1 MNTIRHQ
8 ITPHLQPTNNRC
20 GYAALAT
27 LLSHY
32 DKSFSVEELISKVP
46 QPKDNLGKTYGSL
59 TAQLADWCQTEGL
72 QVTMFASDM
81 YVLDL
86 SWKSYDSNKLLQRL
100 IKVHDK
106 RTSPLLDKYW
116 MGMYEQAYIDFLEHG
131 GELQVKQFISSDL
144 LLKLLQKG
152 PIFVNV
158 CSAVSSGNGRTVSPK
173 LRSSIPDDIHG
184 TIVTHSVVAYGIN
197 KAGNF
202 LIADPWY
209 GDVILSP
216 EELVL
221 SIAAAQIECDNQ
233 IFILDIT

>member
-1 MNTIRHQ
+1 MKSVKHKI
-8 ITPHLQPTNNRC
+8 IPHLQPTNNSC

-46 QPKDNLGKTYGSL
+46 QPKDKLGKTYGSL
-59 TAQLADWCQTEGL
+59 TAQLADWCQAEGL
-72 QVTMFASDM
+72 HVTMFASDM

-86 SWKSYDSNKLLQRL
+86 SWKTYDTNKLLLRL
-100 IKVHDK
+100 NKVHGK

-116 MGMYEQAYIDFLEHG
+116 MSLYEQVYIDLLEHG
-131 GELQVKQFISSDL
+131 GELQVKQFITSDL
-144 LLKLLQKG
+144 LLKLIQKG

-173 LRSSIPDDIHG
+173 LRTAIPDDING
-184 TIVTHSVVAYGIN
+184 TIGTHSVVAYGIN
-197 KAGNF
+197 EAGNF
-202 LIADPWY
+202 MLADPWY

-216 EELVL
+216 EELAL
-221 SIAAAQIECDNQ
+221 SIAAA
-233 IFILDIT
+233 